1 MHDRSTSRPG
11 DRRRRLSRL
20 ASLGLLPTVGVLDA
34 GCGNDPGGA
43 TSSVADRNNE
53 ARDAQLKDARCMR
66 DHGVDM
72 PDPTFEGDG
81 RSTQTGPDLKDLKR
95 PKFREAEQ
103 ACKKHLE
110 GIEPPNLSEEEQQE
124 FEDAAPANARC
135 VREHGIENLP
145 DPTFGENGEAR
156 IKLGQA
162 VVAST
167 PRTRT
172 SRGPRRPAKTH
183 DAAAA
188 VGGVGAV
195 TPVHRT
201 SSPRDHVRDS
211 DAPRGLMT
219 RKQHVQGSA
228 WVRAPM
234 LLDPRPV
241 VRHDVHARRDVR
253 GRP

>member
-124 FEDAAPANARC
+124 FEDAAPANALCARARDREPPRSD
-135 VREHGIENLP
+135 VRRE
-145 DPTFGENGEAR
+145 R
-156 IKLGQA
+156 
-162 VVAST
+162 
-167 PRTRT
+167 
-172 SRGPRRPAKTH
+172 RGPDQARPGS
-183 DAAAA
+183 
-188 VGGVGAV
+188 GG
-195 TPVHRT
+195 
-201 SSPRDHVRDS
+201 
-211 DAPRGLMT
+211 
-219 RKQHVQGSA
+219 
-228 WVRAPM
+228 
-234 LLDPRPV
+234 LDPEDPDFQRAQKACENTMPQRPSEES
-241 VRHDVHARRDVR
+241 A
-253 GRP
+253 P